1 MKIAAPAALSRLASR
16 FQERRAR
23 AALGERPPLTAADE
37 DNILSFTRLV
47 TDLTDLLGRENA
59 ALQARDPQAVAA
71 LYDDKQALLQRL
83 ETRQPVVEPFLRES
97 AEVTDQLRL
106 HIRSLSEALELNAG
120 LLQVMAEASV
130 AIRSEVARV
139 RERHSL
145 KGMYDK
151 SGQGVEGLP
160 SRPKGIDTNY

>member
-37 DNILSFTRLV
+37 DNILAFTRLV
-47 TDLTDLLGRENA
+47 TDLTELLSRENQ
-59 ALQARDPQAVAA
+59 ALRDRDPQRVAA
-71 LYDDKQALLQRL
+71 LYEDKQALLQRL
-83 ETRQPVVEPFLRES
+83 ETRQPVVEPFLRDS
-97 AEVTDQLRL
+97 AEVTEQLRQ

-160 SRPKGIDTNY
+160 TRPRGIDTNY